1 MTASSRSLE
10 LSCLPQR
17 FAVVR
22 MAADAAIPSWATQ
35 GKFFCVARTA
45 DELSIVLE
53 ESLVPAGEKSQA
65 GWRNFKLHGPIAFTE
80 TGVLSSLLTPLADAK
95 IGVFAISTFD
105 TDYLLVAAENL
116 AAAIATLEQ
125 SGHKILRS

>member
-1 MTASSRSLE
+1 MTAASRSLK

-22 MAADAAIPSWATQ
+22 LAADAAIPSWATQ
-35 GKFFCVARTA
+35 GSFFCLARTQ
-45 DELSIVLE
+45 DELSIVVE
-53 ESLVPAGEKSQA
+53 ESLVPASEKSQA
-65 GWRNFKLHGPIAFTE
+65 GWCNFKLHGPIAFSE
-80 TGVLSSLLTPLADAK
+80 TGVLSSLLSPLADAK
-95 IGVFAISTFD
+95 IGVFVISTFD